1 MPIIHAKD
9 GTSISFSDQGSGPPV
24 LFLHGW
30 MMSGKVWHFQLP
42 LTSTLRVI
50 TLDLRGHG
58 RSDSPDF
65 SYAACLGDIEVL
77 LDYLEI
83 ETVVV
88 VGWSMGSQLAM
99 MTYARLKKRISGL
112 ILVGATARFCSADDY
127 PCGLPAK
134 EARGMAIR
142 LKRDYREASRHFF
155 NSMFSAAETVSTDL
169 TDFAAKTA
177 GSLPP
182 LQISLSA
189 LVELTNSDCRHLLP
203 DFNLPVLLVHGA
215 EDSICPVG
223 AAEYMVKRLPLAS
236 LQVFPSS
243 GHAPF
248 MSAAERFNAAVTDF
262 VRTVNGRD

>member
-30 MMSGKVWHFQLP
+30 MMSRKVWHFQQP
-42 LTSTLRVI
+42 LTSILRVI
-50 TLDLRGHG
+50 ALDFRGHG

-65 SYAACLGDIEVL
+65 SYAACLNDIEVL

-83 ETVVV
+83 ENIVV
-88 VGWSMGSQLAM
+88 VGWSMGSQLAIN
-99 MTYARLKKRISGL
+99 TYARLKTRISGL
-112 ILVGATARFCSADDY
+112 ILVGGTSRFCSSADY
-127 PCGLPAK
+127 PCGLPLK

-155 NSMFSAAETVSTDL
+155 KSMFSVAEAASADL
-169 TDFAAKTA
+169 PDFAAKTTC
-177 GSLPP
+177 SLPP
-182 LQISLSA
+182 LQIA
-189 LVELTNSDCRHLLP
+189 LAALAELTNSDLRHLLP
-203 DFNLPVLLVHGA
+203 GLNLPVLLIHGA

-223 AAEYMVKRLPLAS
+223 SAEFMAKRLPQAALRII
-236 LQVFPSS
+236 PSA

-248 MSAAERFNAAVTDF
+248 LSAAEIFNAAVTVF